1 MPAQTRRRR
10 LLASAAAAL
19 LVSGLGTGV
28 ATADAATSQSAQ
40 SAQSVLSLNWITPK
54 QSIADGFSCKNN
66 PNFFYCR

>member
-40 SAQSVLSLNWITPK
+40 SVLSLNWITPK